1 MTIILKHQ
9 NLATEFIN
17 YDAITKK
24 HILPK
29 NRKLRVKDVSMV
41 VLNVG
46 KLCFRGVW
54 MICGTVFYQV

>member
-9 NLATEFIN
+9 NLTTEFIN

-29 NRKLRVKDVSMV
+29 NRKLRI
-41 VLNVG
+41 N
-46 KLCFRGVW
+46 
-54 MICGTVFYQV
+54 I